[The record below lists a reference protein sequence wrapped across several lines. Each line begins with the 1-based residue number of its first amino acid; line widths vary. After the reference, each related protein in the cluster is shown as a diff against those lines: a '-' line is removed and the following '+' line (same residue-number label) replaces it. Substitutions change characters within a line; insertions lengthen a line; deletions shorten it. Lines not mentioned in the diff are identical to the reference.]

1 MKPQWLK
8 VSPQC
13 DKKAVQG
20 KEGGGIMK
28 ENYVKEDFPQQS
40 FAMLMF
46 TGQKPEQLLA
56 NFMPGTE
63 NKLYCW
69 AKSPA
74 HLHEELLAP

>member
-1 MKPQWLK
+1 
-8 VSPQC
+8 
-13 DKKAVQG
+13 
-20 KEGGGIMK
+20 MK

-63 NKLYCW
+63 NKLYC
-69 AKSPA
+69 
-74 HLHEELLAP
+74 